1 MRAWWSGC
9 TSAVIVTAATIGT
22 IAVSEVMATDM
33 AFRLLALASGV
44 TMAITISDTAASVT
58 EASDMEDIMA
68 ITKP

>member
-1 MRAWWSGC
+1 MRAWWSRL

-33 AFRLLALASGV
+33 AFRLWASASGV
-44 TMAITISDTAASVT
+44 TMAITVSDTAASVT